1 MQLAEARGLTVVEV
15 YEENISA
22 VKDRPEWLRLKTA
35 AHQGKLDAVLVFALD
50 RLGRSLVGNLQ
61 EVLTLERLGVE
72 VISVREPWLDMGGP
86 IRELLIA
93 IFSWVAQE
101 ERRQIASRCRAGQER
116 ARRQGKHVGRPKAEV
131 DLERAI
137 ELRARGLSIRKVA
150 EKLGCGSS
158 ATTAKCLKSRTLS
171 RALRRA
177 GGHLG
182 HAGKA

>member
-15 YEENISA
+15 FEENVSA
-22 VKDRPEWLRLKTA
+22 VKDRPEWQRLKTA

-61 EVLTLERLGVE
+61 EVLTLDRLGVE

-131 DLERAI
+131 DLVRAM
-137 ELRARGLSIRKVA
+137 ELRAQGLSIRRAA
-150 EKLGCGSS
+150 EKLGVSS
-158 ATTAKCLKSRTLS
+158 SVLLH
-171 RALRRA
+171 RALRAHDGGVPEASLEA
-177 GGHLG
+177 GCSMR
-182 HAGKA
+182 